1 MTMQMLAYDV
11 VDAVITVGTPTAGS
25 FPVAIQLKNAQ
36 GGDLTHCAGVFFYL
50 SKNSDGSTI
59 CLDGTDTTSVTIGTD
74 GLFPEIAGYATAVCG
89 HVISEDDG
97 DIDMT
102 IVVLTTKTVYLVLVM
117 PNGQLVISSIMTY
130 TA

>member
-1 MTMQMLAYDV
+1 MTMENLAYEAMG
-11 VDAVITVGTPTAGS
+11 AVITVGTPTAGS
-25 FPVAIQLKNAQ
+25 FPVAIQLTNTQ
-36 GGDLTHCAGVFFYL
+36 GGDINHPAGVFFYL
-50 SKNSDGSTI
+50 SKDADGSTI

-89 HVISEDDG
+89 HLISEADG

-102 IVVLTTKTVYLVLVM
+102 IVVLTTKIVYLVLVM
-117 PNGQLVISSIMTY
+117 PNGQLIISSIMTY

>member
-1 MTMQMLAYDV
+1 MQMLAYDV
-11 VDAVITVGTPTAGS
+11 VDATITVGTPTAGS

-36 GGDLTHCAGVFFYL
+36 GGDLDHCAGVFFYL

-89 HVISEDDG
+89 HVISESDG

-117 PNGQLVISSIMTY
+117 PNGQLVISAIMTY